1 MMVWY
6 KAWMESRV
14 RFLFSA
20 ATIGA
25 ACVGVTFF
33 HPQIRIW
40 LASPTT
46 PLTTDAAYIY
56 RAVYQGFVRTLFM
69 TFAFILGLGGLLRE
83 RELATAPFTLTL
95 PVSRLRLVVVR
106 AASGLFQLAILAFLP
121 ALVIAALSPLAGLSY
136 PASQT
141 LQFALLWLAG
151 GSALFATA
159 FLGSCFLGGEY
170 TAFVVSWIAQFGVT
184 VGTQFIRIKRP
195 AMAPHSS
202 RWSSPPL
209 SIRVKCGGGDRS
221 RRASCRRRGRP
232 TTGGLPRAARAG
244 RFLPAGVCP
253 DSSAALRLR

>member
-14 RFLFSA
+14 RFLLSA

-25 ACVGVTFF
+25 ACAGVTFF

-40 LASPTT
+40 LASSTT

-83 RELATAPFTLTL
+83 REHATAPFTLTL

-121 ALVIAALSPLAGLSY
+121 ALVIAALSPLGGLSY

-159 FLGSCFLGGEY
+159 FLGSCLFGGEY
-170 TAFVVSWIAQFGVT
+170 TAFVVSWVAQFGVT

-195 AMAPHSS
+195 AMAPYLFTVHEIMSGFRMS
-202 RWSSPPL
+202 YFDPGARLLIGPFPVTL
-209 SIRVKCGGGDRS
+209 TLVLGAIACVLIAAAVVYTERGD
-221 RRASCRRRGRP
+221 
-232 TTGGLPRAARAG
+232 
-244 RFLPAGVCP
+244 F
-253 DSSAALRLR
+253 